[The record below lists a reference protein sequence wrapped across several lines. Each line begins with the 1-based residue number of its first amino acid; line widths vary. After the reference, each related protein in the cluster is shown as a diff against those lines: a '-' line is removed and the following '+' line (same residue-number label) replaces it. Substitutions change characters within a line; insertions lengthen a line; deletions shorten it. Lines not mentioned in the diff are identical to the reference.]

1 MSLTEACLNK
11 KVMSDNRLFT
21 AVKPVDREFS
31 LGLSYSDIMD
41 LSKEN
46 LEQFLIFIS
55 REELIDWLQWN
66 DPNGIYRDIDSLSE
80 FGSILTKAEGV
91 EIIKNQIFNS

>member
-1 MSLTEACLNK
+1 
-11 KVMSDNRLFT
+11 MSDNSVFT
-21 AVKPVDREFS
+21 ALRPADREFS
-31 LGLSYSDIMD
+31 LGLSFYDIID

-46 LEQFLIFIS
+46 LDQFLKHTS

-66 DPNGIYRDIDSLSE
+66 DPNGVYRDEDSLSE
-80 FGSILTKAEGV
+80 FGNILTKDEGV